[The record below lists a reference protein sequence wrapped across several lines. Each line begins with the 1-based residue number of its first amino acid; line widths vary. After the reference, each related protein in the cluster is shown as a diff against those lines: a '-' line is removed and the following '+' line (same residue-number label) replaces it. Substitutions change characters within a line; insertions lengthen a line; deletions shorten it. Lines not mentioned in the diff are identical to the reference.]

1 MKQLWSANSPKT
13 LRELNWR
20 FKNVFLNYLYKMK
33 LRNRVESA
41 KLLKLVKPDAQ
52 NSPVKTSKFTL
63 LLKSWECS
71 SNSNLTP
78 VVRKAPRLTEKMDSQ
93 SDKTLENS
101 TRQIYP
107 GVSNAIGQENLETS
121 QTLDLRQ

>member
-1 MKQLWSANSPKT
+1 
-13 LRELNWR
+13 
-20 FKNVFLNYLYKMK
+20 MK

-93 SDKTLENS
+93 SDKTLEHS
-101 TRQIYP
+101 RKIYP
-107 GVSNAIGQENLETS
+107 GVSNVIGQENLETS
-121 QTLDLRQ
+121 QTLDLSQ